1 MPDGFEKVASLADLP
16 EETPVSVELGSGD
29 GVCLVKIRNEVFA
42 IENRCTHAE
51 FPMSDGEMVD
61 DYVIECGL
69 HGAQFDIRTGK
80 VLELPA
86 TEDLP
91 CHEVEIIDGEVWI
104 RTTRDAGSDR

>member
-1 MPDGFEKVASLADLP
+1 MHSGDFEKVTSVDALP
-16 EETPVSVELGSGD
+16 EGAPVRFQLSDGS
-29 GVCLVKIRNEVFA
+29 GVCLVRVGQQVFA
-42 IENRCTHAE
+42 FDNRCTHAE

-69 HGAQFDIRTGK
+69 HGAQFDVRTGK

-91 CHEVEIIDGEVWI
+91 CFPVNIRDSEVWVQA
-104 RTTRDAGSDR
+104 RP